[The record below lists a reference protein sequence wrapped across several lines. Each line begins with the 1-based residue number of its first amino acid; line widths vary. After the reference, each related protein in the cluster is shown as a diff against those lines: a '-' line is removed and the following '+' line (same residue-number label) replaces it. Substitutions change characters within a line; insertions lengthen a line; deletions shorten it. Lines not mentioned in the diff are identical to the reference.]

1 MTRILAGLRALAIMG
16 GLGLTAACSTYPD
29 EPRYSIH
36 ADAATPPSRTAPAFT
51 PVPTGPAPSGEG
63 VRGVTN
69 PANEAP
75 PPMTAPVSDIDGG
88 ALDAPASSGSTYA
101 GAPAAG
107 PASEGFTSP
116 PPPASGSVS
125 TGAGASYRIQQG
137 DTISGIGR
145 RFQTP
150 VQTLIDL
157 NGLGP
162 RAAITPGTDIVLPGG
177 AVDIGGDPYA
187 TGPSPF
193 GVNVAD
199 AGTPPPPPPPP
210 PSGNPALPPAP
221 ETPTVTTG
229 MLDWP
234 VRGDILKRFGP
245 GGMGE
250 RNNGINIGASA
261 GADVLAS
268 AAGTVGYVGD
278 DLAGQGLTVL
288 IVHRDGWRTVYGHL
302 GTTLVSDGD
311 TVRAGQQIGTVG
323 TTAGDGRPSVHYET
337 WRMSGDEPRAIDP
350 LSVLPR

>member
-1 MTRILAGLRALAIMG
+1 MTRISAGLKALAVVG
-16 GLGLTAACSTYPD
+16 GISLTAACSSYPD
-29 EPRYSIH
+29 APRYPIY
-36 ADAATPPSRTAPAFT
+36 ADAAPPRTAPTFT
-51 PVPTGPAPSGEG
+51 PVPSAPSPSGEG
-63 VRGVTN
+63 VRGATN

-75 PPMTAPVSDIDGG
+75 PPRTAPVAEIDGG
-88 ALDAPASSGSTYA
+88 ALNAPASSGSSYGGT
-101 GAPAAG
+101 PAAG
-107 PASEGFTSP
+107 PASEGFSTP
-116 PPPASGSVS
+116 PPPASGAAR
-125 TGAGASYRIQQG
+125 AGASYTIQPG

-150 VQTLIDL
+150 VQALIDL
-157 NGLGP
+157 NDLGP
-162 RAAITPGTDIVLPGG
+162 RAEISPGRSLILPAS

-187 TGPSPF
+187 TGASPF
-193 GVNVAD
+193 GVTVPD

-221 ETPTVTTG
+221 ETPSVTTG

-234 VRGDILKRFGP
+234 VRGDILRQFGP
-245 GGMGE
+245 GAMGE
-250 RNNGINIGASA
+250 RNNGINIGAA
-261 GADVLAS
+261 GGADVLAS

-302 GTTLVSDGD
+302 GSTLVRDGE
-311 TVRAGQQIGTVG
+311 TVRAGQKIGTVG
-323 TTAGDGRPSVHYET
+323 TTAGDGRPSIHYET